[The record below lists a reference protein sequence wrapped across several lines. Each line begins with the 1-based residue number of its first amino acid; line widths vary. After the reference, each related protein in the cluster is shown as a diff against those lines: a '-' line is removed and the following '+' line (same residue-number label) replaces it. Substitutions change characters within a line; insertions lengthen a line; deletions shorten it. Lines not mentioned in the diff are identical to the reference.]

1 MSKVPTLTLARL
13 FEAQDQ
19 LIDAYVIY
27 SHLNN
32 HTPSDQLQQKITEL
46 EEAVF
51 DKVANSYDQMISLLF
66 TDAEKRR
73 FRILPAETYSAYSS
87 ARQDIAEDASN
98 PEPPEK
104 EEIPPQLTAQEI
116 LNSLTPDE
124 LNEEI
129 QVILQRGTA
138 LESVS
143 LADLLQAIKNRKRHE
158 KKRPI
163 NQ

>member
-51 DKVANSYDQMISLLF
+51 DKVANSYDQMISLL
-66 TDAEKRR
+66 
-73 FRILPAETYSAYSS
+73 LPMQKNVNSASYLQKPT
-87 ARQDIAEDASN
+87 ALIAA
-98 PEPPEK
+98 PGR
-104 EEIPPQLTAQEI
+104 
-116 LNSLTPDE
+116 
-124 LNEEI
+124 
-129 QVILQRGTA
+129 ILQRMHPTRSP
-138 LESVS
+138 L
-143 LADLLQAIKNRKRHE
+143 
-158 KKRPI
+158 KKKKSRI
-163 NQ
+163 N